1 MAHFAELDN
10 NNKVLRVLVFDN
22 ADVDA
27 NGGDQSETAATFCQT
42 IVPFSTDG
50 VKWVQTSY
58 NNNFRKQYASMGFI
72 YDSTKDKFI
81 SPQEYPSWTLDV
93 NDDWQAPITYPT
105 IVDDGQDPIT
115 FTYLIYWNE
124 DIYQTD
130 NTKGWEARKYDGTE
144 HSEVYEWNGTTWVSQ

>member
-27 NGGDQSETAATFCQT
+27 NGGDQSETAATFCET
-42 IVPFSTDG
+42 IVPFSTEG

-58 NNNFRKQYASMGFI
+58 NNNFRKQYAGMGFI
-72 YDSTKDKFI
+72 YDPTKDKFI
-81 SPQEYPSWTLDV
+81 APQEYPSWTLDV

-115 FTYLIYWNE
+115 FTCLIYWNE

>member
-1 MAHFAELDN
+1 
-10 NNKVLRVLVFDN
+10 
-22 ADVDA
+22 
-27 NGGDQSETAATFCQT
+27 
-42 IVPFSTDG
+42 
-50 VKWVQTSY
+50 
-58 NNNFRKQYASMGFI
+58 MGFI

-115 FTYLIYWNE
+115 FTYVIYWNE

-144 HSEVYEWNGTTWVSQ
+144 HSEVYEL